1 MSTQKIIDN
10 IEADFIRIL
19 ESPRLTGKSKI
30 FHMKQFKIELKK
42 VNKTT
47 PSEQTRLNELNE
59 KIDNSI
65 KMFNN

>member
-10 IEADFIRIL
+10 IEADFSRIL
-19 ESPRLTGKSKI
+19 GSPRLTGKSKM
-30 FHMKQFKIELKK
+30 FHMKQFKTELQKIK
-42 VNKTT
+42 NCT
-47 PSEQTRLNELNE
+47 PAEQVRLEELGT

>member
-10 IEADFIRIL
+10 IEADFTRIL
-19 ESPRLTGKSKI
+19 GSPRLTGKSKL
-30 FHMKQFKIELKK
+30 FHMKQFKVELQKVKK
-42 VNKTT
+42 CT
-47 PSEQTRLNELNE
+47 PAEQVRLKELNE